1 MSWEVGAARE
11 VMTARLRE
19 IAIAE
24 TRYRRRRP
32 DKLKCATALDPGNR
46 AIARPIAPNGL
57 GLLRILQTQWA
68 SGPALKISRN
78 KPSCSYPG
86 QLLMFFEESRLGATW
101 SFRRLPAAT
110 VLSPA

>member
-1 MSWEVGAARE
+1 MSWEVGATRE

-57 GLLRILQTQWA
+57 GLLRILRTQWG
-68 SGPALKISRN
+68 SGLALKISRN

-86 QLLMFFEESRLGATW
+86 QLPIFSK
-101 SFRRLPAAT
+101 
-110 VLSPA
+110 SPALAQRGRSGG